1 MADVDPPAR
10 ERPLR
15 TSYSAPA
22 LEKGFDVIELLATVP
37 DGLTISEIAARLGL
51 SMSQIFRMIIV
62 MERRGWLFK
71 EGGTDRYRVSYK
83 VLELAF
89 SATPARELGHVATPI
104 MYSLAR
110 RVEQSCHLVV
120 QAETY
125 GLVVQRQESPA
136 RSGFSVR
143 LGTTVSLLTSSSGHV
158 LLAFSDPQRLRE
170 TLAEIPWPPKFKES
184 ELEGI
189 LREVREQGYETMES
203 PRTAGVRDI
212 SYPVFGADGRLAAA
226 LTVPFLARIDSSQ
239 KVSYDELKEFLR
251 EAAQDVSEGLGF
263 NFEASDHVPRM
274 EG

>member
-1 MADVDPPAR
+1 MADVDPQAR
-10 ERPLR
+10 ERPTR

-71 EGGTDRYRVSYK
+71 EVGTDRYRVSYK

-89 SATPARELGHVATPI
+89 SATPARELGHVATPV

-120 QAETY
+120 QAETH
-125 GLVVQRQESPA
+125 GLVVQRQESPE

-158 LLAFSDPQRLRE
+158 LLAFCDPERLRD
-170 TLAEIPWPPKFKES
+170 TLASVEWPPKFKQS
-184 ELEGI
+184 ELENI
-189 LREVREQGYETMES
+189 LREVRARGYETMES

-212 SYPVFGADGRLAAA
+212 SFPVFGADGRLAAA
-226 LTVPFLARIDSSQ
+226 LTVPFLTRIDSSQ
-239 KVSYDELKEFLR
+239 KVSYDELRDYLR
-251 EAAQDVSEGLGF
+251 EAAMRVSEGLGF
-263 NFEASDHVPRM
+263 NFEASGNVLRV